1 MSQQNLKKLIAFALT
16 EDRVFND
23 KTSDLCL
30 AKNSRTSFVIKTRE
44 SIIFCGK
51 EIILEVFK
59 QLKKSKKFKNSK
71 LKIEFFG
78 DDCDNFKAG
87 EIIAQ
92 GQGCAKLIFAGERI
106 ILNFIQ
112 HLSGISTATNHFV
125 NKLNN
130 SRISILDTRKT
141 FPAYRSLQKYAVICG
156 GGKNHRFDLSSQI
169 LIKDN
174 HLASSKKNIASLINI
189 SKKKYKNLQTEIEC
203 DDYWQVLEALESK
216 PDIIMLDNMDRKN
229 LEKSII
235 AIRKKNSKIIIE
247 VSGGINLENISN
259 YRDLDIDCIS
269 IGSVTHSVKAV
280 DIGLDINNAILNLK

>member
-30 AKNSRTSFVIKTRE
+30 TKNLQTSFAINTRE
-44 SIIFCGK
+44 PIVFCGK
-51 EIILEVFK
+51 KIILEVFE
-59 QLKKSKKFKNSK
+59 QLKKSKKFKNSS

-78 DDCDNFKAG
+78 DDCTAFKAG
-87 EIIAQ
+87 ETIAQ

-112 HLSGISTATNHFV
+112 HLSAISTITNQFV
-125 NKLNN
+125 RKLNN
-130 SRISILDTRKT
+130 SRITILDTRKT
-141 FPAYRSLQKYAVICG
+141 LPAFRSLQKYAVICG

-174 HLASSKKNIASLINI
+174 HLASSKKNIASLLDI

-203 DDYWQVLEALESK
+203 DEYWQVLEALEVQ
-216 PDIIMLDNMDRKN
+216 PDIIMLDNMNMQN
-229 LEKSII
+229 LKKSIS

-259 YRDLDIDCIS
+259 YRELDIDCIS
-269 IGSVTHSVKAV
+269 IGSLTHSVKAV
-280 DIGLDINNAILNLK
+280 DIGLDIEMNY

>member
-30 AKNSRTSFVIKTRE
+30 TKNLQTSFAINTRE
-44 SIIFCGK
+44 PIIFCGK
-51 EIILEVFK
+51 KIILEVFE
-59 QLKKSKKFKNSK
+59 QLKKSKKFKNSS

-78 DDCDNFKAG
+78 DDCTAFKAG
-87 EIIAQ
+87 ETIAQ

-112 HLSGISTATNHFV
+112 HLSAISTITNQFV
-125 NKLNN
+125 RKLNN
-130 SRISILDTRKT
+130 SRIAILDTRKT
-141 FPAYRSLQKYAVICG
+141 LPAFRSLQKYAVICG

-174 HLASSKKNIASLINI
+174 HLASSKKNIASLLDI

-203 DDYWQVLEALESK
+203 DDYWQVLEALEVQ
-216 PDIIMLDNMDRKN
+216 PDIIMLDNMNMQN
-229 LEKSII
+229 LKKSIS

-259 YRDLDIDCIS
+259 YCELDIDCIS
-269 IGSVTHSVKAV
+269 IGSLTHSVKAV
-280 DIGLDINNAILNLK
+280 DIGLDIEMNY

>member
-30 AKNSRTSFVIKTRE
+30 TKNLQTSFAINTRE
-44 SIIFCGK
+44 PIVFCGK
-51 EIILEVFK
+51 KIILEVFE
-59 QLKKSKKFKNSK
+59 QLKKSKKFKNSS

-78 DDCDNFKAG
+78 DDCTAFKAG
-87 EIIAQ
+87 ETIAQ

-112 HLSGISTATNHFV
+112 HLSAISTITNQFV
-125 NKLNN
+125 RKLNN
-130 SRISILDTRKT
+130 SRITILDTRKT
-141 FPAYRSLQKYAVICG
+141 LPAFRSLQKYAVICG

-174 HLASSKKNIASLINI
+174 HLASSKKNIASLLDI

-203 DDYWQVLEALESK
+203 DEYWQVLEALEVQ
-216 PDIIMLDNMDRKN
+216 PDIIMLDNMNMQN
-229 LEKSII
+229 LKKSIS

-259 YRDLDIDCIS
+259 YCELDIDCIS
-269 IGSVTHSVKAV
+269 IGSLTHSVKAV
-280 DIGLDINNAILNLK
+280 DIGLDIEMNY

>member
-30 AKNSRTSFVIKTRE
+30 TKNLQTSFAINTRE
-44 SIIFCGK
+44 PIVFCGK
-51 EIILEVFK
+51 KIILEVFE
-59 QLKKSKKFKNSK
+59 QLKKSKKFKNSS

-78 DDCDNFKAG
+78 DDCTAFKAG
-87 EIIAQ
+87 ETIAQ

-112 HLSGISTATNHFV
+112 HLSAISTITNQFV
-125 NKLNN
+125 RKLNN
-130 SRISILDTRKT
+130 SRIAILDTRKT
-141 FPAYRSLQKYAVICG
+141 LPAFRSLQKYAVICG

-174 HLASSKKNIASLINI
+174 HLASSKKNIASLLDI

-203 DDYWQVLEALESK
+203 DEYWQVLEALEVQ
-216 PDIIMLDNMDRKN
+216 PDIIMLDNMNIQN
-229 LEKSII
+229 LKKSIS

-259 YRDLDIDCIS
+259 YCELDIDCIS
-269 IGSVTHSVKAV
+269 IGSLTHSVKAV
-280 DIGLDINNAILNLK
+280 DIGLDIEMNY